1 MNPTQAWRVPPY
13 KSYVQAPLTDE
24 LLEEYELGVRLPAA
38 YVALLRVQNGG
49 VLQVGFPQNRNFNTT
64 HTVIRGIGTK
74 YPRLEKEAW
83 WHDPQW
89 GPPRP
94 AEAAW
99 LIPFDGD
106 GHWDLCLDYRRSS
119 TDTTVLRTD
128 PRRRRDRHRDSR
140 ISHRIVRRRF
150 VRRLPRPARAPR
162 GGVVTDEAHPGL
174 FSEWNELG
182 NYGIALYPV
191 KGPSGFHDD
200 P

>member
-128 PRRRRDRHRDSR
+128 P
-140 ISHRIVRRRF
+140 
-150 VRRLPRPARAPR
+150 
-162 GGVVTDEAHPGL
+162 GVVVIDTETLGSAIESFVAVSFDDYLAQLVPPE
-174 FSEWNELG
+174 EEL
-182 NYGIALYPV
+182 
-191 KGPSGFHDD
+191 
-200 P
+200 